1 MSRRRIPVIRVGPAV
16 AAILIA
22 AGLGAGPAQAAKAR
36 PPALRLVAVSPKG
49 TAPGDSPIKLRF
61 SAPLAPL
68 TARSMPRLSPSTAG
82 TWSQPSPR
90 TLSFIPS
97 GGYLPGTVVHV
108 TVPKRLAATTGAVL
122 RKPVTVTFAVED
134 GSTVRLAQ
142 LLADLR
148 YLPVHLASSAHQ
160 PRPGDTAGQLR
171 AIFSP
176 PPGRLELG
184 SEWPSQLRGLWEH
197 DPAIVLRGAVMAF
210 ESQHGL
216 AIDGVAGTAV
226 WQALLAARFHRQ
238 FNTAGYNYALA
249 TESSPETLT
258 VYHNG
263 RVVVRS
269 AANTGIGGRGTATGT
284 FPVYERLRSQTMRGT
299 NPNGSHYAD
308 FVQWIAYFNGGD
320 AVHYIPRS
328 SYGSPQSLGC
338 IELPYAAAEQA
349 WGYLTYGTLVT
360 VLP

>member
-1 MSRRRIPVIRVGPAV
+1 MRARCLSAFLLAAAVLIVGGV
-16 AAILIA
+16 
-22 AGLGAGPAQAAKAR
+22 GQAQAAAKAR
-36 PPALRLVAVSPKG
+36 PPALRLVAVSPKD
-49 TAPGDSPIKLRF
+49 TAPVPGDSTIKLRF
-61 SAPLAPL
+61 SAPLASL
-68 TARSMPRLSPSTAG
+68 TARSEPRLSPSTAG
-82 TWSQPSPR
+82 TWSQPNPT
-90 TLSFIPS
+90 TLTFTPT
-97 GGYLPGTVVHV
+97 GAYWPGTVVHL
-108 TVPKRLAATTGAVL
+108 TVPRALAGVDGAKL
-122 RKPVTVTFAVED
+122 PKAVTITFAVEP
-134 GSTVRLAQ
+134 GSTARLAQ
-142 LLADLR
+142 VLADLR
-148 YLPVHLASSAHQ
+148 YLPVHLASSANQ

-176 PPGRLELG
+176 PPGRLVLG
-184 SEWPSQLRGLWEH
+184 SAWPSELRGLWDH
-197 DPAIVLRGAVMAF
+197 DSAIVLRGAVMAF

-216 AIDGVAGTAV
+216 AMDGVAGTAV

-249 TESSPETLT
+249 TESSPESLT

-263 RVVVRS
+263 RVVMRS
-269 AANTGIGGRGTATGT
+269 AANTGINGRGTATGT

-299 NPNGSHYAD
+299 NPDGSHYAD

>member
-1 MSRRRIPVIRVGPAV
+1 MSACRIPAMLGAAAV
-16 AAILIA
+16 AVAL
-22 AGLGAGPAQAAKAR
+22 AGAGAGPAQAAKAR

-49 TAPGDSPIKLRF
+49 TAPVPGDSAIKLRF
-61 SAPLAPL
+61 SAPLAAL
-68 TARSMPRLSPSTAG
+68 TARSKPRLSPSSPGA
-82 TWSQPSPR
+82 WSQPSPK
-90 TLSFIPS
+90 TLLFTPA
-97 GGYLPGTVVHV
+97 GGYLPGTVVHL
-108 TVPKRLAATTGAVL
+108 TVPRGLLGTDGAKL
-122 RKPVTVTFAVED
+122 RRAVTVTFSVEA

-142 LLADLR
+142 MLAELR

-171 AIFSP
+171 AIFHP
-176 PPGRLELG
+176 PAARLVLG
-184 SEWPSQLRGLWEH
+184 SDWPSRLRGLWEH

-216 AIDGVAGTAV
+216 ALDGVAGTAV

-238 FNTAGYNYALA
+238 FNTSGYNYAVA
-249 TESSPETLT
+249 SESSPETLT

-263 RVVVRS
+263 RVVLRS
-269 AANTGIGGRGTATGT
+269 AANTGISGRSTAPGT
-284 FPVYERLRSQTMRGT
+284 FPVYERLRSQVMRGT
-299 NPNGSHYAD
+299 NPDGTHYAD
-308 FVQWIAYFNGGD
+308 PVQWIAYFNGGD

-338 IELPYAAAEQA
+338 IELPYSAAEQA

-360 VLP
+360 VLS

>member
-1 MSRRRIPVIRVGPAV
+1 MKMRRFPGILLAVTALIVG
-16 AAILIA
+16 
-22 AGLGAGPAQAAKAR
+22 GAGQAQAAKPR
-36 PPALRLVAVSPKG
+36 PAALRLVAVSPKA
-49 TAPGDSPIKLRF
+49 TAPGDATITLHF

-68 TARSMPRLSPSTAG
+68 TARSEPRLSPSTPGA
-82 TWSQPSPR
+82 WSQSNPK
-90 TLSFIPS
+90 TLSFTPT
-97 GGYLPGTVVHV
+97 GAYLPGTVVHI
-108 TVPKRLAATTGAVL
+108 TVPRALAGADGAKLGRAVTATFQVQA
-122 RKPVTVTFAVED
+122 
-134 GSTVRLAQ
+134 GSTVRLTQ

-148 YLPVHLASSAHQ
+148 YLPVHLASTANQ

-176 PPGRLELG
+176 PAARLELG
-184 SEWPSQLRGLWEH
+184 SDWPSQLRGLWEH
-197 DPAIVLRGAVMAF
+197 DPSVVLRGAVMAF

-216 AIDGVAGTAV
+216 ALDGVAGATV

-263 RVVVRS
+263 HVVMRS
-269 AANTGIGGRGTATGT
+269 AANTGINGRGTATGT

-299 NPNGSHYAD
+299 NPDGSHYAD

-320 AVHYIPRS
+320 AVHYIPRA

>member
-1 MSRRRIPVIRVGPAV
+1 VVGAESDDAPVHADRRV
-16 AAILIA
+16 
-22 AGLGAGPAQAAKAR
+22 
-36 PPALRLVAVSPKG
+36 PPGYGCDGYGPKG
-49 TAPGDSPIKLRF
+49 
-61 SAPLAPL
+61 
-68 TARSMPRLSPSTAG
+68 
-82 TWSQPSPR
+82 
-90 TLSFIPS
+90 
-97 GGYLPGTVVHV
+97 
-108 TVPKRLAATTGAVL
+108 LAALNGAVL
-122 RKPVTVTFAVED
+122 RRPATASFTVED

-142 LLADLR
+142 VLADLR
-148 YLPVHLASSAHQ
+148 YLPVHLASTANQ
-160 PRPGDTAGQLR
+160 PRPGDMAGQLR

-176 PPGRLELG
+176 PAARLVLG
-184 SEWPSQLRGLWEH
+184 SDWPSQLRGLWEH

-216 AIDGVAGTAV
+216 RLDGVAGTAV

-238 FNTAGYNYALA
+238 FNTAGYNYAVA

-258 VYHNG
+258 VYHTG
-263 RVVVRS
+263 HVVVRS
-269 AANTGIGGRGTATGT
+269 AANTGISGRGTATGT
-284 FPVYERLRSQTMRGT
+284 FPVYERLRSQVMRGT
-299 NPNGSHYAD
+299 NPDGTHYAD
-308 FVQWIAYFNGGD
+308 PVQWIAYFNGGD

>member
-1 MSRRRIPVIRVGPAV
+1 MVRLRVP
-16 AAILIA
+16 AILLA
-22 AGLGAGPAQAAKAR
+22 AAVLIGAGAGPAEAGAGKAR
-36 PPALRLVAVSPKG
+36 PPALRLVVVSPKG
-49 TAPGDSPIKLRF
+49 TAPVPGDSTIKLRF

-68 TARSMPRLSPSTAG
+68 TARSTPQLSPSTAG
-82 TWSQPSPR
+82 AWSQPNPT
-90 TLSFIPS
+90 TLRFTPT
-97 GGYLPGTVVHV
+97 GGYLPGTVVHI
-108 TVPKRLAATTGAVL
+108 TVPKGLAATNGAAL
-122 RKPVTVTFAVED
+122 RKAATVSFTVQA

-142 LLADLR
+142 VLADLR
-148 YLPVHLASSAHQ
+148 YLPVHLASSANQ

-176 PPGRLELG
+176 PAARLVLG
-184 SEWPSQLRGLWEH
+184 SDWPSQLRGLWEH
-197 DPAIVLRGAVMAF
+197 DPSIVLRGAVMAF

-216 AIDGVAGTAV
+216 AIDGVPGTAV

-263 RVVVRS
+263 RVVMRS
-269 AANTGIGGRGTATGT
+269 AANTGINGRGTATGT

-299 NPNGSHYAD
+299 NPDGSHYAD